1 MKLFMSI
8 RTRLSA
14 KLALLVVL
22 LAVVPL
28 LITGLV
34 FYANARETII
44 QSTFDHLSSI
54 SVLREAEFNRWVED
68 NKRRLRE
75 LVRRPLI
82 RAFTVDLVSS
92 SSSDPVYQAARTK
105 IREDHL
111 LPTLE
116 EEKGLQE
123 LFILG
128 AGDGQI
134 LVSSLEKN
142 EGMFRESEPYFVEGL
157 SGTFVQNVYYSMLL
171 EKPTITIATPVKSEA
186 GELLAVLAAH
196 VDLTE
201 MSKIMQQ
208 GSDISRSEET
218 YLVNK
223 FNFFVTESRFAPN
236 YAFKRALHTEG
247 VQAALRGEDGVGLYK
262 DYRGVPIIGVYRFL
276 PEWELVIITEVDQA
290 EAFAPIVSLGR
301 VAIGIVLAV
310 IVIVAL
316 LAVYFSR
323 TITGPVRRLV
333 GGTEEIGR
341 GNLDHRIKKISSD
354 EIGQLSRAFNQMAGR
369 LKKITASR
377 DELNRHIEERKQAEE
392 ALSKSEQQ
400 YRAIVEDQIE
410 FVSRATPDGII
421 TFANTAL
428 CRMLGKPVEQ
438 IVGRRLNDFFDQET
452 MDKVSAGWSSIS
464 PESPTAIYEERLIL
478 PDGSERWVQW
488 LNHGLFDAAGQVIE
502 YQGVGRDITD
512 LKIAHAELEW
522 AKEAAE
528 AANRAK
534 SSFLAN
540 MSHELRTPLNAILG
554 FSQVMESDSASLSE
568 EQCEHLSYIKKSG
581 DHLLEM
587 VNDIL
592 DLSRIEAGKMEIE
605 KQPIDLK
612 DLLSRTPSVI
622 QSQAKKKGITIEM
635 NLDSELGMIEADGV
649 RIKQVMYNLLSNAV
663 KFTETGKRIGIDAY
677 TEEDQAVV
685 EVWDEGIGIA
695 LEDLDKV
702 FDPFEQ
708 VGQADL
714 GKPEGTGLGL
724 AISRRLIEA
733 HGGTLSVQSE
743 KGAGSRFRIVL
754 PGVFI
759 PGKTKTEKERQVT
772 QSAKPVSKAG
782 KTILVVEDDET
793 NMRLITAVLDR
804 LEYAVNTERL
814 GQDGVAA
821 ALEGEVDLVLMD
833 IQLPD
838 ISGVEAMKQIKAK
851 AKRRIPVIALTAY
864 AMNGDEERY
873 LQEGFDGYISKPID
887 IDAVTKTIRI
897 NL

>member
-1 MKLFMSI
+1 MKLFLGI
-8 RTRLSA
+8 PTRLGA
-14 KLALLVVL
+14 KLTLFALL

-44 QSTFDHLSSI
+44 QSTFDHISSI

-82 RAFTVDLVSS
+82 RAFTVDLVSLP
-92 SSSDPVYQAARTK
+92 SSDPVYQAARTK

-128 AGDGQI
+128 AGEGQI
-134 LVSSLEKN
+134 LVSTLKKN
-142 EGMFRESEPYFVEGL
+142 EGMFRESEPYFIEGL
-157 SGTFVQNVYYSMLL
+157 SGTFVQNVYYSLL
-171 EKPTITIATPVKSEA
+171 MEKPAITIATPIKNDA

-196 VDLTE
+196 VDLAE
-201 MSKIMQQ
+201 MSMIMLQ
-208 GSDISRSEET
+208 GSDLSLSEET

-223 FNFFVTESRFAPN
+223 FHFFVTESRFTPD
-236 YAFKRALHTEG
+236 YAFKRAIHTEG

-262 DYRGVPIIGVYRFL
+262 DYRGAAVIGVYRFL
-276 PEWELVIITEVDQA
+276 PEWELAIITEVDQA

-301 VAIGIVLAV
+301 AVTGFVLTV

-316 LAVYFSR
+316 LALFFSQ

-333 GGTEEIGR
+333 GGAEEIGR
-341 GNLDHRIKKISSD
+341 GNLEHRIKKISSD
-354 EIGQLSRAFNQMAGR
+354 EIGQLSRAFNQMAAR

-377 DELNRHIEERKQAEE
+377 DEL
-392 ALSKSEQQ
+392 
-400 YRAIVEDQIE
+400 
-410 FVSRATPDGII
+410 
-421 TFANTAL
+421 
-428 CRMLGKPVEQ
+428 
-438 IVGRRLNDFFDQET
+438 
-452 MDKVSAGWSSIS
+452 
-464 PESPTAIYEERLIL
+464 
-478 PDGSERWVQW
+478 
-488 LNHGLFDAAGQVIE
+488 
-502 YQGVGRDITD
+502 
-512 LKIAHAELEW
+512 EW
-522 AKEAAE
+522 AREAAE

-540 MSHELRTPLNAILG
+540 MSHELRTPLNAVLG
-554 FSQVMESDSASLSE
+554 FSQVLESDSDSLSE
-568 EQCEHLSYIKKSG
+568 EQLKYLSYIKSSG

-592 DLSRIEAGKMEIE
+592 DLSSIEAGKMEIE

-612 DLLSRTPSVI
+612 DLLSRTPAVI
-622 QSQAKKKGITIEM
+622 QAQAKKKGITIEM
-635 NLDSELGMIEADGV
+635 NLAPELGIIAADGV
-649 RIKQVMYNLLSNAV
+649 RIKQVIYNLLSNAV
-663 KFTETGKRIGIDAY
+663 KFTEAGKRIGIDGY

-695 LEDLDKV
+695 LEDLEKV

-708 VGQADL
+708 VGQANL

-743 KGAGSRFRIVL
+743 KGAGSRFRVVL

-759 PGKTKTEKERQVT
+759 PGKTRTEKERQET
-772 QSAKPVSKAG
+772 QPAKPVSKAVE
-782 KTILVVEDDET
+782 TILVVEDDET
-793 NMRLITAVLDR
+793 NLGLMTAVLER

-814 GQDGVAA
+814 GRDGVAA
-821 ALEGEVDLVLMD
+821 ALEGEVNLVLMD

-851 AKRRIPVIALTAY
+851 AKRRLPVIALTSY
-864 AMNGDEERY
+864 AMKEDEERY
-873 LQEGFDGYISKPID
+873 LQEGFDDYISKPID
-887 IDAVTKTIRI
+887 IDAMRETIRR